1 MDVPHNSAKSAL
13 IHELANAFAR
23 RLEFDELI
31 PFVLARC
38 RELLRASGVSLLLF
52 DPEHNELYFLD
63 VSEGDAEAA
72 RCLPGHRIPADRG
85 VAGAVLTSGRSE
97 LVADVQSDPRFYSEV
112 DHKTGTATGSLLAVP
127 LMSGEKKLG
136 VIEAVR
142 RTSESRFTEQDMRML
157 EMLAESIGVPLEN
170 AGRFGQVKA
179 SAERLRTEVGA
190 LRRELARNDRFL
202 EIVAVSPAMSEVF
215 TLMEAAAGSDISVLI
230 EGETGTGKELVARA
244 IYRTSARADGP
255 FIALNCAAMP
265 EGLLESELFGHR
277 RGAFT
282 GALADQQGLFK
293 AASGGVLF
301 LDEIGEMPLHMQAK
315 LLRAL
320 QEGEITPIGET
331 RAHKVNVRVI
341 SATNRDLEAALAAH
355 TLREDLYYRLAAFRI
370 SLPPL
375 RRRREDIPLMA
386 AHFFK
391 LAVNRHGKHISG
403 FRPEVIHTL
412 AQAEW
417 PGNVR
422 QLQNEIERAVALAH
436 EGDTIGLQHL
446 SRAMLEIADR
456 TLPPEQRSDS
466 APGTPMTP
474 RATIWSE
481 QASKLRS
488 LGDARAAFEARY
500 ITDALSQ
507 HKGNV
512 SHAAAALGISRVTLQ
527 KKMKEYSLRQ
537 P

>member
-1 MDVPHNSAKSAL
+1 MDVQHDSAQSAL
-13 IHELANAFAR
+13 IRQLASAFAR

-38 RELLRASGVSLLLF
+38 RELLHASGVSLLLF

-85 VAGAVLTSGRSE
+85 VAGAVLMSGRSE
-97 LVADVQSDPRFYSEV
+97 LIADVQTDPRFNSEV
-112 DHKTGTATGSLLAVP
+112 DRKTGTATGSLIAVP
-127 LMSGEKKLG
+127 LVSGETRLG
-136 VIEAVR
+136 VIEGVR
-142 RTSESRFTEQDMRML
+142 RTSEPRFTEQDMRLL
-157 EMLAESIGVPLEN
+157 EMLAETIGVPLEN
-170 AGRFGQVKA
+170 AGRFRQVKA
-179 SAERLRTEVGA
+179 SAERLRAEVGA

-282 GALADQQGLFK
+282 GALADQRGLFK

-331 RAHKVNVRVI
+331 RAQKVDVRVI
-341 SATNRDLEAALAAH
+341 SATNRNLEAALAAH

-370 SLPPL
+370 PLPSL

-386 AHFFK
+386 AHFLK
-391 LAVNRHGKHISG
+391 LAMNRHGKHISG
-403 FRPEVIHTL
+403 FRPEVMHTL
-412 AQAEW
+412 AHAQW

-436 EGDTIGLQHL
+436 EGETIGLQHL
-446 SRAMLEIADR
+446 SREVLEVADR
-456 TLPPEQRSDS
+456 TIPPERRSDS
-466 APGTPMTP
+466 AVGPVTPS
-474 RATIWSE
+474 ATTGSSE
-481 QASKLRS
+481 QSSKLRS

-500 ITDALSQ
+500 ITDALAQ

-512 SHAAAALGISRVTLQ
+512 SRAAVALGVSRVTLQ
-527 KKMKEYSLRQ
+527 KKMKEYSLR
-537 P
+537 